1 MSRPALQV
9 GFRANRGAGRS
20 RDATDPLDVV
30 ALLSM
35 SDTQIAHAYID
46 RFVLYMAHRYQLDID
61 NEEATVGWRLA
72 DFVALVVP
80 AVDFV
85 FEVLEEGSE
94 LLQIERF
101 VPLLLSL
108 LRAVAQRVES
118 RYPQYADTT
127 CMLTRLF
134 DDQEF
139 VLTLVLVIR
148 QAYYAIKQ
156 QITGEPTAP
165 ELVDDA
171 NTLRHRIMYL
181 LTGCFGYCRG
191 TRSAP
196 APRTVAVVNVA
207 PAAAAA
213 VPRRQRSR
221 RRRVKR
227 RRVHA

>member
-9 GFRANRGAGRS
+9 GFHASHAGRS
-20 RDATDPLDVV
+20 RDAAAADPAALDVV

-35 SDTQIAHAYID
+35 SDTQIAHVYID
-46 RFVLYMAHRYQLDID
+46 RFVLYMAERYQLDID

-85 FEVLEEGSE
+85 FEVLEQGSD

-101 VPLLLSL
+101 VPVLLSL

-127 CMLTRLF
+127 CVLTRLF

-196 APRTVAVVNVA
+196 APRTAPVV
-207 PAAAAA
+207 AAAAA
-213 VPRRQRSR
+213 APRHQRPR

-227 RRVHA
+227 RVHA